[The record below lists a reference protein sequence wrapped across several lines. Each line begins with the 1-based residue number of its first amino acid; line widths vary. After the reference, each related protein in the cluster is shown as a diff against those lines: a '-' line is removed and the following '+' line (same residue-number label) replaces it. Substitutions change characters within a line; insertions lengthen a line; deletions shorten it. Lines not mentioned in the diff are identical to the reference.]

1 MNLPPEWQL
10 AGWLILS
17 GIPIWYLARC
27 DAEAHRIVE
36 VSRSQWE
43 GKSTYEKEFK
53 KYRKGLRWVCAI
65 MLILSLVAAIGSA
78 IPLLR

>member
-1 MNLPPEWQL
+1 MNLSPEGQI

-17 GIPIWYLARC
+17 GIPIWYLAGC
-27 DAEAHRIVE
+27 DTEAHRIVE

-53 KYRKGLRWVCAI
+53 KYRKGLRWVCVISIVLA
-65 MLILSLVAAIGSA
+65 VANVIFAA

>member
-1 MNLPPEWQL
+1 MNLSPEWQI
-10 AGWLILS
+10 AGWLILL

-27 DAEAHRIVE
+27 DAEAHRIVA

-43 GKSTYEKEFK
+43 GKSTYEREFQ
-53 KYRKGLRWVCAI
+53 KYRTGLRWVCVIAI
-65 MLILSLVAAIGSA
+65 VLAVANILFAA